1 MVNRGLLL
9 RSCLLQSGIQVVLDT
24 FTAIAEDLVQF
35 LATAIEP
42 FQHLL
47 GDLSDRGT
55 YPDHFADFYFVEA
68 LKILDLIG
76 NHHDPLSD
84 RVVCIHEHL
93 AEHVIGCGIERI
105 NILLVL
111 GIKFVQLF
119 VGEWLVKVYRG
130 G

>member
-1 MVNRGLLL
+1 MVNRGLVL
-9 RSCLLQSGIQVVLDT
+9 RSCLLQSGVQVVLDT

-35 LATAIEP
+35 LPTAIEP

-47 GDLSDRGT
+47 GDLSDRRT
-55 YPDHFADFYFVEA
+55 YPDHFADFYFVKT
-68 LKILDLIG
+68 LKIFDLIG